1 MDYSEF
7 CSVNEKNKITVGSIS
22 KQQNAIFLTDG
33 RTVSLQ
39 QVLNY
44 KGFLSNPSALYSF
57 GEDVEKQLKAG
68 LFDKHSFTIDSIA
81 TNKAGEKVVNIIIN
95 GSKNVKATL
104 KPDEVLDAV
113 YNKRKY
119 LTNAALIRP
128 LFEAVEKAKAESDVD
143 PNFRNCVIS
152 MLKHCVET
160 QHAELPAKL
169 ELDPND
175 QNKVVF
181 YAKVT
186 EDFKSK
192 INRANDEQKTNILK
206 SILEMRI
213 DNTIEVKV
221 MSKNDRKALYE
232 FIVPFKN
239 ASDRTK
245 FEVNQSIEFIQQ
257 NYKIFMGL
265 CGYIAQYNIQTCFS
279 NSAPFSNE
287 DYQGIRDY
295 TMTSGATNRML
306 RGIEMDAGEE
316 IAGALRNIRRCDSFF
331 NKVMLNRPI
340 TVFRGEACGDD
351 SYLYKRMREQGKGF
365 TNVDGFMGL
374 DSAYMSTSLNLT
386 SAVYFAGN
394 CTNRGIIYV
403 IDLPAGLRAG
413 YTHNIA
419 GWVEQF
425 EITIDRYIDIIIDHS
440 IIKFKDSAGTS
451 YNIVRAHLDIH
462 TPMSPITK
470 QSMINKGKTM
480 YDAYGRIPFDEEY
493 ADNMIH
499 EAYQLLTNKGVDVQ
513 YQKEGKMHMIDTNK
527 YYDYPSMVVARL
539 KNPDT
544 ETVTDLGFSLGNAGV
559 EVRKIRTKVK
569 ACGRQ
574 DYAKAKGLH
583 WQEYGLGYSFVDNKF
598 KSNTEDNI
606 DLDSLYKCRLL
617 TIDGDITAKTVAL
630 RIYNYLKFQKNAAMF
645 PILDIARYFDLCMAQ
660 IITSEGYELHNS
672 IRVDRHVD
680 AQHEGDSQAGFVPC
694 QYVINGDNDDHL
706 TIRIKFE
713 RERGTNK
720 LLLSYGGRSDRTVL
734 SETKKLLFSVFNND
748 SMAKVC
754 MTILYEFEKKM
765 KLSRTRKI
773 DRLID
778 FFCSQTRCLAVQDRS
793 EEAKAINGHYISKN
807 ADGSID
813 LGNKGYNDPN
823 GLSAVKTYKIWNVS
837 RTAFFSIRVSKND
850 SDNFTLQA
858 RAVDNRTKEITLDRA
873 INIDTRYPIHQCYR
887 VLVDGLMSD
896 TETIKYDEL

>member
-1 MDYSEF
+1 MNYSEF
-7 CSVNEKNKITVGSIS
+7 CTANEKNKITVGTIS

-39 QVLNY
+39 QVLGY
-44 KGFLSNPSALYSF
+44 QGFLTNPSALYPF
-57 GEDVEKQLKAG
+57 GEEVEKQLKAG
-68 LFDKHSFTIDSIA
+68 LFDKRSFTIDSIA
-81 TNKAGEKVVNIIIN
+81 KNKAGETVVNIIVN
-95 GSKNVKATL
+95 GKKDAKATI
-104 KPDEVLDAV
+104 KPNEVLDAV
-113 YNKRKY
+113 CNKRKY
-119 LTNAALIRP
+119 LTNVSAIRP
-128 LFEAVEKAKAESDVD
+128 MFESVEKAKAENAVD
-143 PNFRNCVIS
+143 PNFRNCVVS

-175 QNKVVF
+175 LNKMVF

-186 EDFKSK
+186 EDFKNK
-192 INRANDEQKTNILK
+192 INKADAEQKTNILK
-206 SILEMRI
+206 SILELRT

-221 MSKNDRKALYE
+221 MSKNDKKALYE
-232 FIVPFKN
+232 FIVPFKT
-239 ASDRTK
+239 ASDKTK
-245 FEVNQSIEFIQQ
+245 FEVSQTIEFVQK

-279 NSAPFSNE
+279 NSAPFTNE

-306 RGIEMDAGEE
+306 RGIPMNDGEE
-316 IAGALRNIRRCDSFF
+316 VAGALRNIRRCDSFF

-351 SYLYKRMREQGKGF
+351 AYLYKRMQDQGKGF
-365 TNVDGFMGL
+365 TNVDGFMAL

-386 SAVYFAGN
+386 SAVYFAGHR
-394 CTNRGIIYV
+394 TNRGIIYV

-425 EITIDRYIDIIIDHS
+425 EITIDRCIDIIMDHS
-440 IIKFKDSAGTS
+440 IMKFKDSAGTS
-451 YNIVRAHLDIH
+451 YNIVKAHLNIH
-462 TPMSPITK
+462 PPMSPITK
-470 QSMINKGKTM
+470 QSMIKKGKTM

-493 ADNMIH
+493 ADNIIH

-513 YQKEGKMHMIDTNK
+513 YQKEGKMHMVDTDK

-544 ETVTDLGFSLGNAGV
+544 ETVTDLGFSIGNGGV

-569 ACGRQ
+569 AGARQ
-574 DYAKAKGLH
+574 DYGRAKGLH
-583 WQEYGLGYSFVDNKF
+583 WQEYGLGYSFVDNKWNT
-598 KSNTEDNI
+598 NTEDNI

-617 TIDGDITAKTVAL
+617 PIEDDITAKAVAL

-645 PILDIARYFDLCMAQ
+645 PILDVARYFDLCMAQ
-660 IITSEGYELHNS
+660 VITSEGYELHNS

-680 AQHEGDSQAGFVPC
+680 PQHEGDSQAGFVPC
-694 QYVINGDNDDHL
+694 QYTINGDDDDHL

-713 RERGTNK
+713 REKGTNK
-720 LLLSYGGRSDRTVL
+720 LLLSYGGRSDKNIL
-734 SETKKLLFSVFNND
+734 SETKKLSFDVFNND
-748 SMAKVC
+748 SMVKVC

-773 DRLID
+773 DKLIEY
-778 FFCSQTRCLAVQDRS
+778 FCSQTGCLAVQDRS
-793 EEAKAINGHYISKN
+793 EEAKDINGHYISKN
-807 ADGSID
+807 ADGSVN

-823 GLSAVKTYKIWNVS
+823 GLSAVKTYKVWNVS
-837 RTAFFSIRVSKND
+837 RNGFFGIRVRKND
-850 SDNFTLQA
+850 SDDFTLQA
-858 RAVDNRTKEITLDRA
+858 RSVDNRTKEVLLDKV
-873 INIDTRYPIHQCYR
+873 INIDTRYPIYQCYR
-887 VLVDGLMSD
+887 TLVDGLMSD
-896 TETIKYDEL
+896 KESITYDEL